1 MGKNNVKTCRIGK
14 VPKSFRYAYSFCKFL
29 FLPQWG
35 KGITIYDKQQ
45 GNVEEREA
53 ERNMDDGRGS
63 FNYPKE
69 PLLNLSC
76 LCVNQ
81 HINRNLKVLLLRRY
95 KRKQLIE
102 WLLLFSYIC
111 IEFNNRQK
119 MNMSEFYS
127 EFLFRYQTDAAL
139 RKISINA

>member
-35 KGITIYDKQQ
+35 KGIPIYDKQQ

-69 PLLNLSC
+69 PLRKNIILTNFTMQF
-76 LCVNQ
+76 NTA
-81 HINRNLKVLLLRRY
+81 KMLLIY
-95 KRKQLIE
+95 
-102 WLLLFSYIC
+102 C
-111 IEFNNRQK
+111 
-119 MNMSEFYS
+119 
-127 EFLFRYQTDAAL
+127 
-139 RKISINA
+139 